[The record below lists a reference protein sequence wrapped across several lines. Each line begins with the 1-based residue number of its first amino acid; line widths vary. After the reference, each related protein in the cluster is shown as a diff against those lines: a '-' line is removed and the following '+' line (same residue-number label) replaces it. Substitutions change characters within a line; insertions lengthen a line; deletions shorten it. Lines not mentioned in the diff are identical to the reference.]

1 MSNAGHH
8 GSLCWSAYRYVLDNG
23 RNTMSR
29 LVWLFL
35 VLASFCLALYQIQD
49 RIDYFL
55 QYPTSTSVEL
65 VDSKQFR
72 FPQVTICNENRVLKS
87 AAEEHRISSFRF
99 FLSELITNVRSMRV
113 DDIEHANNMK

>member
-1 MSNAGHH
+1 
-8 GSLCWSAYRYVLDNG
+8 
-23 RNTMSR
+23 MSR